1 MTRNA
6 GTIPARMPP
15 RKPRQ
20 EAPQLRAA
28 APRLRPAL
36 KYPKLPLVKILA
48 IGVPVLAVIYALSW
62 ASMPVAA
69 LVYALVYMAFASANP
84 KLALVAVFASAPFIQ
99 DLDGG
104 GPFRMSIGEI
114 NLALTVPVCILTCM
128 GQNRPIRM
136 GPPAVPIF
144 LYLGLC
150 LVSSLLHW
158 DSEALTAYL
167 QMTVYLVGAVL
178 VFASFVRDP
187 LDMHLCLDAAVIVGT
202 VLAICALATD
212 FGFPA
217 MNKNAWGAITST
229 LVVIAMELWFATPS
243 RSRRRLLM
251 LAVLLLVTV
260 LFLSL
265 SRGSWLGALVG
276 VSTVLLL
283 RRQFKTLV
291 RLLLVVGPLLAV
303 LWISLP
309 QEQKEY
315 ALGFDA
321 GRANIASRIDTIAT
335 CKKLFFEHPLFGVGV
350 SLRKEVDATNL
361 VLITLAESGVFG
373 LGLFLWM
380 QATVLR
386 MVWRTQKLLPR
397 THPLYTLL
405 AAGAG
410 MIACRMGHGLVDHY
424 WSRGPILEAWAG
436 VGMIVAVAA
445 CVRRPVPVARR
456 KKSI

>member
-6 GTIPARMPP
+6 GTLPARMQHV
-15 RKPRQ
+15 RAA
-20 EAPQLRAA
+20 APQLR
-28 APRLRPAL
+28 PAV
-36 KYPKLPLVKILA
+36 KYPKLPLLKLLA
-48 IGVPVLAVIYALSW
+48 IGVPVLGAIYALSW

-69 LVYALVYMAFASANP
+69 LAYALVYMAFASANP
-84 KLALVAVFASAPFIQ
+84 KLALVLVFASAPFIQ

-114 NLALTVPVCILTCM
+114 NLALTVPICILTCL
-128 GQNRPIRM
+128 GQSRPIRM

-178 VFASFVRDP
+178 VFASFLRDP
-187 LDMHLCLDAAVIVGT
+187 LDMHMCLDAAVIVGT
-202 VLAICALATD
+202 GLAICALVTD

-243 RSRRRLLM
+243 RSRRRWLLV
-251 LAVLLLVTV
+251 AVVLLVTV
-260 LFLSL
+260 LFFSL
-265 SRGSWLGALVG
+265 SRGSWLGAITG
-276 VSTVLLL
+276 ISTVLIL

-291 RLLLVVGPLLAV
+291 RLLLVVIPLIAI
-303 LWISLP
+303 LWTTLP
-309 QEQKEY
+309 QGDRDY
-315 ALGFDA
+315 ALGFDPS
-321 GRANIASRIDTIAT
+321 RANIAARIDTIAT
-335 CKKLFFEHPLFGVGV
+335 CKKLFLGNPVFGVGV
-350 SLRKEVDATNL
+350 RLRKEVDATNL
-361 VLITLAESGVFG
+361 VLITLAETGVVG

-380 QATVLR
+380 QAMVLR

-410 MIACRMGHGLVDHY
+410 MIACRLGHGLVDHY
-424 WSRGPILEAWAG
+424 WSRGPILQAWAG

-445 CVRRPVPVARR
+445 CVRRPAAIPRR
-456 KKSI
+456 KKPA